1 MKIGEFARRAGVSAS
16 KARFYEAR
24 GLLPPSARSAN
35 GYRSYDEADL
45 RIIGFVDQARALG
58 FSLAEIAGFM
68 ARPAEA
74 RRAKDGVVPALQAKL
89 AQADRLMAELAERRA
104 RIADLLDELNLG
116 PSVQGRRAG

>member
-1 MKIGEFARRAGVSAS
+1 MKIGEFARRAGVGAS
-16 KARFYEAR
+16 KVRFYEAR
-24 GLLPPSARSAN
+24 GLLPRSAN

-45 RIIGFVDQARALG
+45 RVIGFVDRARALG

-89 AQADRLMAELAERRA
+89 AEADRLMAELAERRA
-104 RIADLLDELNLG
+104 RIADLLDELNVG
-116 PSVQGRRAG
+116 PSVQSRRAG